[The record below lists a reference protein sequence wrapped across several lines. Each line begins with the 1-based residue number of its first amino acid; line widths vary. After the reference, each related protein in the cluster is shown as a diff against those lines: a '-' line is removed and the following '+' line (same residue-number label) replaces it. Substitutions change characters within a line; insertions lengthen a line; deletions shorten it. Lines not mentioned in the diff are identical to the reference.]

1 MVPGKLV
8 SYRIMGR
15 RKERMKTEHVF
26 VNNLEEMAG
35 FVNHNSDV
43 MVKSI
48 EKLEKQITI
57 LAKSNRGLAFAGLFL
72 AGALYLANKKITN
85 LELKVKNLETVNNF
99 MKGED
104 KDEDTLK

>member
-1 MVPGKLV
+1 
-8 SYRIMGR
+8 
-15 RKERMKTEHVF
+15 MKTEHVF

-57 LAKSNRGLAFAGLFL
+57 LTKNNRTLAFAGILF

>member
-1 MVPGKLV
+1 
-8 SYRIMGR
+8 
-15 RKERMKTEHVF
+15 MKTEHVF

-57 LAKSNRGLAFAGLFL
+57 LAKNNRTLAFAGILF